1 MKSITIVNNTSR
13 NTVNVEGTHTVRQ
26 LLDEKCIST
35 TGQTFHLNGMP
46 LSPDE
51 LDKPFDELIGGEE
64 AMLVVVVA
72 QKAGM

>member
-13 NTVNVEGTHTVRQ
+13 STVNVAGTQTVRA
-26 LLDEKCIST
+26 LLNEKCIST

-46 LSPDE
+46 LAPDE
-51 LDKPFDELIGGEE
+51 LDKSFDDLITGDE

>member
-13 NTVNVEGTHTVRQ
+13 NTVNIEGTKTVRQ
-26 LLDEKCIST
+26 LLEDKCITT

-46 LSPDE
+46 LSTGE
-51 LDKPFDELIGGEE
+51 LDKSFNDLIDSDE